1 MPVIQVSFDVP
12 PDIWEKIVSGEY
24 RGTGLVVRNAAG
36 PRRGKIVK
44 NCKPVNQKVAEQVQ
58 TVKAKALQYL
68 KDNKKGIAIGAGIG
82 IVVLASVSFYVI
94 HHRSKTREPQE
105 VTELREA
112 MQKYLTEGQQGKL
125 TLETITGLIASLDN
139 IKEYT
144 GDETIMIELS
154 AEDFEIMVRKIYDH
168 TIRLAELNKINLTEE
183 ESHPGSN
190 SIQDLQRHLMTQKRI
205 FETAA

>member
-1 MPVIQVSFDVP
+1 MKPGQ
-12 PDIWEKIVSGEY
+12 KIDLGM
-24 RGTGLVVRNAAG
+24 TG
-36 PRRGKIVK
+36 
-44 NCKPVNQKVAEQVQ
+44 
-58 TVKAKALQYL
+58 YL
-68 KDNKKGIAIGAGIG
+68 KDNKGIAIGAGIG
-82 IVVLASVSFYVI
+82 IVVLASVIFYVI
-94 HHRSKTREPQE
+94 HHRRKTSEPQE

-154 AEDFEIMVRKIYDH
+154 AEDIEIMVRQIYDH
-168 TIRLAELNKINLTEE
+168 TIHLAELNKINLTEE

-190 SIQDLQRHLMTQKRI
+190 SIQDLQLHLMTQKRI